1 MHDSTD
7 DTYKIYLLEG
17 IYRGRHRE
25 SQFVVSISA
34 GDAVSDFVGDK
45 ITDGVSD
52 MPDGIREEASIPELH
67 VIFWDKF
74 SDSRGDVCAFGM
86 R

>member
-34 GDAVSDFVGDK
+34 GDAVSAFVDDE

-52 MPDGIREEASIPELH
+52 MPDSVRKKENPPELH
-67 VIFWDKF
+67 VIFRD
-74 SDSRGDVCAFGM
+74 
-86 R
+86 